1 MLREMKEP
9 FDCVVNMEALAF
21 TLDKVL
27 CLLSDIA
34 DLAAENMVYPDTCA
48 AWREVELRT
57 DMATDGHAGVF
68 ERPCGG
74 AFTCPFPRLSLS
86 GYFINWILHSF
97 PGVRGRRLV
106 TASYS
111 IFTNQLLFRSTR
123 NA

>member
-34 DLAAENMVYPDTCA
+34 DLAAENMVYPDTRA

-57 DMATDGHAGVF
+57 DMAADYTGEMRQIID
-68 ERPCGG
+68 ERWKTLAETKPM
-74 AFTCPFPRLSLS
+74 
-86 GYFINWILHSF
+86 
-97 PGVRGRRLV
+97 
-106 TASYS
+106 
-111 IFTNQLLFRSTR
+111 
-123 NA
+123 

>member
-9 FDCVVNMEALAF
+9 FECVVNMEALAF

-57 DMATDGHAGVF
+57 DMAADYTGEMRQIID
-68 ERPCGG
+68 ERWKTLAETKPM
-74 AFTCPFPRLSLS
+74 
-86 GYFINWILHSF
+86 
-97 PGVRGRRLV
+97 
-106 TASYS
+106 
-111 IFTNQLLFRSTR
+111 
-123 NA
+123 